1 MTSPQQKTPSRK
13 PSPQQPSLQQISL
26 RQPLPEQED
35 EADSTEE
42 SPSAVSTARDLF
54 SPQTWHS
61 EAGYS
66 LIEIMVVVV
75 IIGILALIAVP
86 RFTGITT
93 QAKMTE
99 AQTMLRQ
106 VYTLQQSQ
114 YYRRDMYTED
124 LSAIGFEQAPLVTD
138 GGTARYRIEVESAD
152 EQGFVATATA
162 VVDFD
167 NDGQHNVWE
176 VREDGD
182 IVERT
187 PD

>member
-1 MTSPQQKTPSRK
+1 MTLPQQKTPSQK
-13 PSPQQPSLQQISL
+13 PSHRKLSL
-26 RQPLPEQED
+26 EQEN
-35 EADSTEE
+35 E
-42 SPSAVSTARDLF
+42 AVSTKETPTEEMPTAASAAHDLF
-54 SPQTWHS
+54 SPQTWRS

-138 GGTARYRIEVESAD
+138 GGTARYRIEIESAD

-167 NDGQHNVWE
+167 NDGQYNVWE

>member
-1 MTSPQQKTPSRK
+1 MT
-13 PSPQQPSLQQISL
+13 
-26 RQPLPEQED
+26 
-35 EADSTEE
+35 ATEE
-42 SPSAVSTARDLF
+42 KNDVLSGDVLSGDVLSGKETATAVSADDCLVARLF
-54 SPQTWHS
+54 SAQTWRD

-106 VYTLQQSQ
+106 VYTLQQSE
-114 YYRRDMYTED
+114 YYRRDVYAD
-124 LSAIGFEQAPLVTD
+124 DINDIGFEQAPLVTD
-138 GGTARYRIEVESAD
+138 GGTARYRIEIESAD
-152 EQGFVATATA
+152 EEGFVATATA

-167 NDGQHNVWE
+167 NDGQYNVWE